1 MPTRIEQLASNS
13 TMYYRGD
20 QCMEISPFD
29 NYYMFTIYKES
40 TDKEQDDSIP
50 LNLTN
55 LGSLYISFINGE
67 EEVRIENYK
76 YAEDVDMANGEVVF
90 RIGKDDAKKILA
102 LGSNT
107 FYISSKI
114 TDGVTASDETVLYT
128 GEWVDF
134 ATGMQTALTSTIQSL
149 NNTVFELQ
157 NKLTS
162 LKEEYDVMLDSLY
175 SEIENLKNEIKAKEV
190 TIRELQDT
198 IDTYNSD
205 VVDYITANIIST
217 GGTNNGTTSATN
229 RESTTVN
236 SHSITREIKLDPKQQ
251 TTHSIEREVE
261 QLQKNW
267 LSNARID
274 NREGIISNTNVSEL
288 SIVGGEKKEK
298 KSGNENASQ
307 MY

>member
-29 NYYMFTIYKES
+29 NYYMFTIYRES

-55 LGSLYISFINGE
+55 LGSLYLSFINGE

-114 TDGVTASDETVLYT
+114 TDGVTSSDETVLYT

-134 ATGMQTALTSTIQSL
+134 ATGMQTSLTSTIQTL
-149 NNTVFELQ
+149 NNTILELQ
-157 NKLTS
+157 NKLSS

-175 SEIENLKNEIKAKEV
+175 SEIENLKNEINAKDV
-190 TIRELQDT
+190 TIKELQDT

-217 GGTNNGTTSATN
+217 GGTTVSTNTTN
-229 RESTTVN
+229 KENTTVN
-236 SHSITREIKLDPKQQ
+236 SHSISREIKLDPKQY
-251 TTHSIEREVE
+251 TTHTIEREVE

-274 NREGIISNTNVSEL
+274 NRENIVNSKSNGVVSPDL
-288 SIVGGEKKEK
+288 VPTQTIRKR
-298 KSGNENASQ
+298 
-307 MY
+307 

>member
-29 NYYMFTIYKES
+29 NYYMFTIYRES

-55 LGSLYISFINGE
+55 LGSLYLSFINGE

-114 TDGVTASDETVLYT
+114 TDGVTSSDETVLYT

-134 ATGMQTALTSTIQSL
+134 ATGMQTSLTSTIQTL
-149 NNTVFELQ
+149 NNTILELQ
-157 NKLTS
+157 NKLSS
-162 LKEEYDVMLDSLY
+162 LKEEYDVILDSLY
-175 SEIENLKNEIKAKEV
+175 SEIENLKNEINAKDV
-190 TIRELQDT
+190 TIKELQDT

-217 GGTNNGTTSATN
+217 GRTTVSTNTTN
-229 RESTTVN
+229 KENTTVN
-236 SHSITREIKLDPKQQ
+236 SHSISREIKLDPKQY
-251 TTHSIEREVE
+251 TTHTIEREVE

-274 NREGIISNTNVSEL
+274 NRENIVNSKSNGVDTPDLVPTKT
-288 SIVGGEKKEK
+288 IRKR
-298 KSGNENASQ
+298 
-307 MY
+307 

>member
-20 QCMEISPFD
+20 QCMEIAPFD

-55 LGSLYISFINGE
+55 LGSLYLSFINGE

-90 RIGKDDAKKILA
+90 RIGKEDAKKILA

-114 TDGVTASDETVLYT
+114 TDGVTSSDETVLYT

-134 ATGMQTALTSTIQSL
+134 ATGMQTSLTSTIQTL
-149 NNTVFELQ
+149 NNTILELQ
-157 NKLTS
+157 NKLAS

-175 SEIENLKNEIKAKEV
+175 SEIENLKNEIKAKDV
-190 TIRELQDT
+190 TIKELQDT

-217 GGTNNGTTSATN
+217 NNSNSSISTNTANNGTLTTN
-229 RESTTVN
+229 TNNASKEV
-236 SHSITREIKLDPKQQ
+236 KLNPVQQ
-251 TTHSIEREVE
+251 TTHTIEIAAGK
-261 QLQKNW
+261 LQKNW
-267 LSNARID
+267 LSNSKI
-274 NREGIISNTNVSEL
+274 NKREGIIENTNVSSASNNESTSGSL
-288 SIVGGEKKEK
+288 VNQGKKRR
-298 KSGNENASQ
+298 
-307 MY
+307 

>member
-29 NYYMFTIYKES
+29 NYYMFTIYRES

-55 LGSLYISFINGE
+55 LGSLYLSFINGE

-114 TDGVTASDETVLYT
+114 TDGVTSSDETVLYT

-134 ATGMQTALTSTIQSL
+134 ATGMQTSLTSTIQTL
-149 NNTVFELQ
+149 NNTILELQ
-157 NKLTS
+157 NKLSS
-162 LKEEYDVMLDSLY
+162 LKEEYDVILDSLY
-175 SEIENLKNEIKAKEV
+175 SEIENLKNEINAKDV
-190 TIRELQDT
+190 TIKELQDT

-217 GGTNNGTTSATN
+217 GGTTVSTNTTN
-229 RESTTVN
+229 KENTTVN
-236 SHSITREIKLDPKQQ
+236 SHSISREIKLDPKQY
-251 TTHSIEREVE
+251 TTHTIEREVE

-274 NREGIISNTNVSEL
+274 NRENIVNLKSNG
-288 SIVGGEKKEK
+288 VGSSDLVPTQTIRKR
-298 KSGNENASQ
+298 
-307 MY
+307 

>member
-20 QCMEISPFD
+20 QCMEIAPFD

-40 TDKEQDDSIP
+40 TDKEQDDSVP

-55 LGSLYISFINGE
+55 LGSLYLSFINGE

-90 RIGKDDAKKILA
+90 RIGKADAKKIIA

-134 ATGMQTALTSTIQSL
+134 ATGMKTSLTSTIQTL
-149 NNTVFELQ
+149 NNNILDLQ

-162 LKEEYDVMLDSLY
+162 LKEEYDVIIDSLN
-175 SEIENLKNEIKAKEV
+175 SEIENLKNEIKAKDA
-190 TIRELQDT
+190 TIKELQDT

-217 GGTNNGTTSATN
+217 GTTNASTNIINTINKENTTA
-229 RESTTVN
+229 N
-236 SHSITREIKLDPKQQ
+236 SYSVSREIKFEPKQH
-251 TTHSIEREVE
+251 TTHTIEKEVE

-267 LSNARID
+267 LSNSKI
-274 NREGIISNTNVSEL
+274 NKREGMVENTSTSNTTNNESTDN
-288 SIVGGEKKEK
+288 SIVNRGKKK
-298 KSGNENASQ
+298 R
-307 MY
+307 

>member
-55 LGSLYISFINGE
+55 LGSLYLSFINGE

-114 TDGVTASDETVLYT
+114 TDGVTSSDETVLYT

-134 ATGMQTALTSTIQSL
+134 ATGMQTSLTSTIQTL
-149 NNTVFELQ
+149 NNTILELQ
-157 NKLTS
+157 NKLSS
-162 LKEEYDVMLDSLY
+162 LKEEYDVILDSLY
-175 SEIENLKNEIKAKEV
+175 SEIENLKNEINAKDV
-190 TIRELQDT
+190 TIKELQDT

-217 GGTNNGTTSATN
+217 GGTTVSTNTTN
-229 RESTTVN
+229 KENTTVN
-236 SHSITREIKLDPKQQ
+236 SHSISREIKLDPKPY
-251 TTHSIEREVE
+251 TTHTIEREVE

-274 NREGIISNTNVSEL
+274 NRENIVNLKSNGVDSPDLVQTQT
-288 SIVGGEKKEK
+288 IKKR
-298 KSGNENASQ
+298 
-307 MY
+307 

>member
-29 NYYMFTIYKES
+29 NYYMFTIYRES

-55 LGSLYISFINGE
+55 LGSLYLSFINGE

-114 TDGVTASDETVLYT
+114 TDGVTSSDETVLYT

-134 ATGMQTALTSTIQSL
+134 ATGMQTSLTSTIQTL
-149 NNTVFELQ
+149 NNTILELQ
-157 NKLTS
+157 NKLSS
-162 LKEEYDVMLDSLY
+162 LKEEYDVILDSLY
-175 SEIENLKNEIKAKEV
+175 SEIENLKNEINAKDV
-190 TIRELQDT
+190 TIKELQDT

-217 GGTNNGTTSATN
+217 GGTTISTNTTN
-229 RESTTVN
+229 KENTTVN
-236 SHSITREIKLDPKQQ
+236 SHSISREIKLDPKQY
-251 TTHSIEREVE
+251 TTHTIEREVE

-274 NREGIISNTNVSEL
+274 NRENIVNLKSNGLDSPDLVPTQT
-288 SIVGGEKKEK
+288 IRKR
-298 KSGNENASQ
+298 
-307 MY
+307 

>member
-20 QCMEISPFD
+20 QCMEIAPFD
-29 NYYMFTIYKES
+29 NYYMFTIYRES

-55 LGSLYISFINGE
+55 LGSLYLSFINGE

-114 TDGVTASDETVLYT
+114 TDGVTSSDETVLYT

-134 ATGMQTALTSTIQSL
+134 ATGMQTSLTSTIQTL
-149 NNTVFELQ
+149 NNTILELQ
-157 NKLTS
+157 NKLSS
-162 LKEEYDVMLDSLY
+162 LKEEYDVILDSLY
-175 SEIENLKNEIKAKEV
+175 SEIENLKNEINAKDV
-190 TIRELQDT
+190 TIKELQDT

-217 GGTNNGTTSATN
+217 GRTTVSTNTTN
-229 RESTTVN
+229 KENTTVN
-236 SHSITREIKLDPKQQ
+236 SHSISREIKLDPKQY
-251 TTHSIEREVE
+251 TTHTIEREVE

-274 NREGIISNTNVSEL
+274 NRENIVNSKSNGVDSPDLVPTQT
-288 SIVGGEKKEK
+288 IRKR
-298 KSGNENASQ
+298 
-307 MY
+307 

>member
-20 QCMEISPFD
+20 QCMEIAPFD

-55 LGSLYISFINGE
+55 LGSLYLSFINGE

-114 TDGVTASDETVLYT
+114 TDGVTSSDETVLYT

-134 ATGMQTALTSTIQSL
+134 ATGMQTSLTSTIQTL
-149 NNTVFELQ
+149 NNTILELQ
-157 NKLTS
+157 NKLSS
-162 LKEEYDVMLDSLY
+162 LKEEYDVILDSLY
-175 SEIENLKNEIKAKEV
+175 SEIENLKNEINAKDV
-190 TIRELQDT
+190 TIKELQDT

-217 GGTNNGTTSATN
+217 GRTTVSTNTTN
-229 RESTTVN
+229 KENTTVN
-236 SHSITREIKLDPKQQ
+236 SHSTSREIKLDPKPY
-251 TTHSIEREVE
+251 TTHTIEREVE

-274 NREGIISNTNVSEL
+274 NRENIVNLKSNGVDSPDLVPTQTL
-288 SIVGGEKKEK
+288 RKR
-298 KSGNENASQ
+298 
-307 MY
+307 

>member
-29 NYYMFTIYKES
+29 NYYMFTIYRES

-55 LGSLYISFINGE
+55 LGSLYLSFINGE

-114 TDGVTASDETVLYT
+114 TDGVTSSDETVLYT

-134 ATGMQTALTSTIQSL
+134 ATGMQTSLTSTIQTL
-149 NNTVFELQ
+149 NNTILELQ
-157 NKLTS
+157 NKLSS
-162 LKEEYDVMLDSLY
+162 LKEEYDVILDSLY
-175 SEIENLKNEIKAKEV
+175 SEIENLKNEIKAKDV
-190 TIRELQDT
+190 TIKELQDT

-217 GGTNNGTTSATN
+217 GNSNTGVSI
-229 RESTTVN
+229 STTNKEN
-236 SHSITREIKLDPKQQ
+236 STINTGNISREVKLDSIRQ
-251 TTHSIEREVE
+251 TTHTIEIAAEK
-261 QLQKNW
+261 LQKNW
-267 LSNARID
+267 LSNSRISK
-274 NREGIISNTNVSEL
+274 REGIVENTNVSTAT
-288 SIVGGEKKEK
+288 S
-298 KSGNENASQ
+298 NEDTYSSLLNQ
-307 MY
+307 GKRKR

>member
-29 NYYMFTIYKES
+29 KYYMFTIYRES

-55 LGSLYISFINGE
+55 LGSLYLSFINGE

-114 TDGVTASDETVLYT
+114 TDGVTSSDETVLYT

-134 ATGMQTALTSTIQSL
+134 ATGMQTSLTSTIQTL
-149 NNTVFELQ
+149 NNTILELQ
-157 NKLTS
+157 NKLSS
-162 LKEEYDVMLDSLY
+162 LKEEYDVILDSLY
-175 SEIENLKNEIKAKEV
+175 SEIENLKNEINAKDV
-190 TIRELQDT
+190 TIKELQDT

-217 GGTNNGTTSATN
+217 GRTTVSTNTTN
-229 RESTTVN
+229 KENTTVN
-236 SHSITREIKLDPKQQ
+236 SHSISREIKLDPKQY
-251 TTHSIEREVE
+251 TTHTIEREVE

-274 NREGIISNTNVSEL
+274 NRENIVNSKSNGVDSPDLVPTQT
-288 SIVGGEKKEK
+288 IRKR
-298 KSGNENASQ
+298 
-307 MY
+307 

>member
-1 MPTRIEQLASNS
+1 MSTRIEQLASNS

-20 QCMEISPFD
+20 QCMEIAPFD

-55 LGSLYISFINGE
+55 LGSLYLSFINGE

-90 RIGKDDAKKILA
+90 RIGKEDAKKILA

-114 TDGVTASDETVLYT
+114 TDGVTSSDETVLYT

-134 ATGMQTALTSTIQSL
+134 ATGMQTSLTATIQTL
-149 NNTVFELQ
+149 NNTILELQ

-162 LKEEYDVMLDSLY
+162 LKEEYDVTLDSLY
-175 SEIENLKNEIKAKEV
+175 SEIENLKNEIKAKDV
-190 TIRELQDT
+190 TIKELQDT

-217 GGTNNGTTSATN
+217 NNANSNIPANTTNNGTLTTSAN
-229 RESTTVN
+229 NASKEVN
-236 SHSITREIKLDPKQQ
+236 LNSVYQ
-251 TTHSIEREVE
+251 TTHTIEIAAGK
-261 QLQKNW
+261 LQKNW
-267 LSNARID
+267 LSNSKI
-274 NREGIISNTNVSEL
+274 NKREGIIENTNVSTASNNESTSGSL
-288 SIVGGEKKEK
+288 VNQGKKRR
-298 KSGNENASQ
+298 
-307 MY
+307 

>member
-29 NYYMFTIYKES
+29 NYYMFTIYRES

-55 LGSLYISFINGE
+55 LGSLYLSFINGE

-114 TDGVTASDETVLYT
+114 TDGVTSSDETVLYT

-134 ATGMQTALTSTIQSL
+134 ATGMQTSLTSTIQTL
-149 NNTVFELQ
+149 NNTILELQ
-157 NKLTS
+157 NKLSS
-162 LKEEYDVMLDSLY
+162 LKEEYDVILDSLY
-175 SEIENLKNEIKAKEV
+175 SEIENLKNEINAKDV
-190 TIRELQDT
+190 TIKELQDT

-217 GGTNNGTTSATN
+217 GGTTITTNTTN
-229 RESTTVN
+229 KENTTVN
-236 SHSITREIKLDPKQQ
+236 SHSISREIKLDPKQY
-251 TTHSIEREVE
+251 TTHTIEREVE

-274 NREGIISNTNVSEL
+274 NRENIVNLKSNGVDSPDLVPTQT
-288 SIVGGEKKEK
+288 IRKR
-298 KSGNENASQ
+298 
-307 MY
+307 

>member
-20 QCMEISPFD
+20 QCMEIAPFD

-55 LGSLYISFINGE
+55 LGSLYLSFINGE

-90 RIGKDDAKKILA
+90 RIGKEDAKKILA

-114 TDGVTASDETVLYT
+114 TDGVTSSDETVLYT

-134 ATGMQTALTSTIQSL
+134 ATGMQTSLTSTIQTL
-149 NNTVFELQ
+149 NNTILELQ

-162 LKEEYDVMLDSLY
+162 LKEEYDVMLNSLY
-175 SEIENLKNEIKAKEV
+175 SEIENLKNEIKAKDV
-190 TIRELQDT
+190 TIKELQDT

-217 GGTNNGTTSATN
+217 NNSNSSISTNTANNGTLTTN
-229 RESTTVN
+229 TNNASKEV
-236 SHSITREIKLDPKQQ
+236 KLNPVQQ
-251 TTHSIEREVE
+251 TTHTIEIAAGK
-261 QLQKNW
+261 LQKNW
-267 LSNARID
+267 LSNSKI
-274 NREGIISNTNVSEL
+274 NKREGIIENTNVSSAANNE
-288 SIVGGEKKEK
+288 SISGSLVNQGKKRR
-298 KSGNENASQ
+298 
-307 MY
+307 

>member
-29 NYYMFTIYKES
+29 NYYMFTIYRES

-55 LGSLYISFINGE
+55 LGSLYLSFINGE

-114 TDGVTASDETVLYT
+114 TDGVTSSDETVLYT

-134 ATGMQTALTSTIQSL
+134 ATGMQTSLTSTIQTL
-149 NNTVFELQ
+149 NNTILELQ
-157 NKLTS
+157 NKLSS
-162 LKEEYDVMLDSLY
+162 LKEEYDVILDSLY
-175 SEIENLKNEIKAKEV
+175 SEIENLKNEINAKDV
-190 TIRELQDT
+190 TIKELQDT

-217 GGTNNGTTSATN
+217 GGTTISTNTTN
-229 RESTTVN
+229 KENTTVN
-236 SHSITREIKLDPKQQ
+236 SHSISREIKLDPKQY
-251 TTHSIEREVE
+251 TTHTIEREVE

-274 NREGIISNTNVSEL
+274 NRENIVNLKSNGVDSPDLVSTQT
-288 SIVGGEKKEK
+288 IRKR
-298 KSGNENASQ
+298 
-307 MY
+307 

>member
-20 QCMEISPFD
+20 QCMEIAPFD
-29 NYYMFTIYKES
+29 NYYMFTIYRES

-55 LGSLYISFINGE
+55 LGSLYLSFINGE

-114 TDGVTASDETVLYT
+114 TDGVTSSDETVLYT

-134 ATGMQTALTSTIQSL
+134 ATGMQTSLTSTIQTL
-149 NNTVFELQ
+149 NNTILELQ
-157 NKLTS
+157 NKLSS
-162 LKEEYDVMLDSLY
+162 LKEEYDVILDSLY
-175 SEIENLKNEIKAKEV
+175 SEIENLKNEINAKDV
-190 TIRELQDT
+190 TIKELQDT

-205 VVDYITANIIST
+205 IVDYITANIIST
-217 GGTNNGTTSATN
+217 GGTTISTNTTN
-229 RESTTVN
+229 KENTTVN
-236 SHSITREIKLDPKQQ
+236 SHSISREIKLDPKQY
-251 TTHSIEREVE
+251 TTHTIEREVE

-274 NREGIISNTNVSEL
+274 NRE
-288 SIVGGEKKEK
+288 SIANLKNNGVDSPDLVPTQTIRKR
-298 KSGNENASQ
+298 
-307 MY
+307 

>member
-29 NYYMFTIYKES
+29 NYYMFTIYRES

-55 LGSLYISFINGE
+55 LGSLYLSFINGE

-76 YAEDVDMANGEVVF
+76 YAEDVDMTNGEVVF

-114 TDGVTASDETVLYT
+114 TDGVTSSDETVLYT

-134 ATGMQTALTSTIQSL
+134 ATGMQTSLTSTIQTL
-149 NNTVFELQ
+149 NNTILELQ
-157 NKLTS
+157 NKLSS
-162 LKEEYDVMLDSLY
+162 LKEEYDVILDSLY
-175 SEIENLKNEIKAKEV
+175 SEIENLKNEINAKDV
-190 TIRELQDT
+190 TIKELQDT

-217 GGTNNGTTSATN
+217 GGTTVSTNTTNKENTM
-229 RESTTVN
+229 VN
-236 SHSITREIKLDPKQQ
+236 SHSISREIKLDPKQY
-251 TTHSIEREVE
+251 TTHTIEREVE

-274 NREGIISNTNVSEL
+274 NRENIVNLKSNGVDSPDLVPTQT
-288 SIVGGEKKEK
+288 IRKR
-298 KSGNENASQ
+298 
-307 MY
+307 